1 MPFRL
6 ETPRLILRQ
15 FEKRDL
21 EALVTYRS
29 DPQVA
34 RHQDWDVPYPREKA
48 LAFLEEAIQAQPTP
62 GRWFPVAIES
72 KSSGET
78 LGECAFFWLEDGQQA
93 QIVITLATRHQRQG
107 YAREALERLLE
118 YLFED
123 LKLHRV
129 QASADVENHAAWHL
143 MIQLGMRLEGQSIE
157 SRWLKGRWSSEYHY
171 ALLQGE
177 WREGRGSRE

>member
-15 FEKRDL
+15 FEQRDL
-21 EALVTYRS
+21 EALIAYRS

-34 RHQDWDVPYPREKA
+34 RYQSWDAPYPREKA
-48 LAFLEEAIQAQPTP
+48 LAFLEWATRVRPTP
-62 GRWFPVAIES
+62 GQWFHMAIES

-78 LGECAFFWLEDGQQA
+78 LGECAFLWLEDGQQA
-93 QIVITLATRHQRQG
+93 RIVVTLATRHQRQG

-129 QASADVENHAAWHL
+129 HASADVENHAAWHL
-143 MIQLGMRLEGQSIE
+143 MVQLGMRLEGQSIE
-157 SRWLKGRWSSEYHY
+157 SLWLKGRWSSEYHY
-171 ALLQGE
+171 AILQRE
-177 WREGRGSRE
+177 WRERRG